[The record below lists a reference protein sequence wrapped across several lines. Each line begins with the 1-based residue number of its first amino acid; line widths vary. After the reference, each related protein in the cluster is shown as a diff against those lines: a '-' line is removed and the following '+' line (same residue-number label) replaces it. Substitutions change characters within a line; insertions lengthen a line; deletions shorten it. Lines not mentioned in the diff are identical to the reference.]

1 MGHMKPQL
9 IHKKLFPYELIDHE
23 TPPVGGKKNAFPWPW
38 ATARTRGGG
47 GTRAKHMT
55 GVPSP
60 RPPVMRSQTAPLHR
74 ACSHCT
80 RGEDVVVIKV
90 ELGTE
95 AERRLVELA
104 VEARRPIPWMAEV
117 LLARVLASPVPDWES
132 AVDALA
138 ERVKA
143 LEERGA
149 REEGVGPS
157 VEAP

>member
-1 MGHMKPQL
+1 M
-9 IHKKLFPYELIDHE
+9 
-23 TPPVGGKKNAFPWPW
+23 
-38 ATARTRGGG
+38 
-47 GTRAKHMT
+47 
-55 GVPSP
+55 
-60 RPPVMRSQTAPLHR
+60 
-74 ACSHCT
+74 
-80 RGEDVVVIKV
+80 VIKV